1 MDNHLHAVGG
11 AEAVLNFEPKSS
23 MSVAYHPDFGSHDE
37 LLLLELDEKL
47 LPDVLCERVS
57 LRGDPDEEAVLC
69 TKSKTYAVKF
79 VGTSN
84 SVFLIP
90 PSKSSPLA
98 DSLMDC
104 DKEETDQPASASVL
118 KVAPGNLELVEVAPR
133 LDKLQFFLA
142 QNPYTLEEASE
153 MEMTSD
159 IKDSVLGLYTWDDLV
174 GRIQASDVELRLG
187 LEALDAVE
195 IKGCWRLLDAK
206 YMDSILTMLLHNA
219 VLNDW
224 PLNALPENELVNT
237 LELDGFQPIVAG
249 HCLRAYGTKIDN
261 GSDAGSLWKLDERR
275 VCGHFAKQILKAGKM
290 RMEKFMEEWR
300 CKIPHGMQA
309 NFDMLEGEVL
319 TERIGVETWVRAFS
333 ISSLPSTP
341 AERFSILFKERP
353 KWEWKDLEP
362 YIRDLKVPGL
372 SSEGLLLKYTRRS
385 QPTPN
390 AEPIFSAR

>member
-1 MDNHLHAVGG
+1 
-11 AEAVLNFEPKSS
+11 
-23 MSVAYHPDFGSHDE
+23 
-37 LLLLELDEKL
+37 
-47 LPDVLCERVS
+47 
-57 LRGDPDEEAVLC
+57 
-69 TKSKTYAVKF
+69 
-79 VGTSN
+79 
-84 SVFLIP
+84 
-90 PSKSSPLA
+90 
-98 DSLMDC
+98 
-104 DKEETDQPASASVL
+104 
-118 KVAPGNLELVEVAPR
+118 
-133 LDKLQFFLA
+133 
-142 QNPYTLEEASE
+142 
-153 MEMTSD
+153 
-159 IKDSVLGLYTWDDLV
+159 
-174 GRIQASDVELRLG
+174 
-187 LEALDAVE
+187 
-195 IKGCWRLLDAK
+195 
-206 YMDSILTMLLHNA
+206 MDSILTMLLHNA

-341 AERFSILFKERP
+341 AERFSILFKERA

-362 YIRDLKVPGL
+362 YIRSVFLQWLTLGK
-372 SSEGLLLKYTRRS
+372 
-385 QPTPN
+385 
-390 AEPIFSAR
+390 

>member
-1 MDNHLHAVGG
+1 MDKHLHAIGG

-23 MSVAYHPDFGSHDE
+23 MSVAYHPDFASHDE

-98 DSLMDC
+98 DTLMDC
-104 DKEETDQPASASVL
+104 NEKDTDQPALVSVL
-118 KVAPGNLELVEVAPR
+118 KVAPGNLELLEVAPR
-133 LDKLQFFLA
+133 LDKLKLFLS
-142 QNPYTLEEASE
+142 QNPYTFEEASE

-159 IKDSVLGLYTWDDLV
+159 IREGLYTWDDLI
-174 GRIQASDVELRLG
+174 GRIQATDVELRLG

-195 IKGCWRLLDAK
+195 INGYWRLVDSK

-224 PLNALPENELVNT
+224 PLNALPKNELVNA
-237 LELDGFQPIVAG
+237 LKSDGFPRIVAG
-249 HCLRAYGTKIDN
+249 HCLRVYGSKVDA
-261 GSDAGSLWKLDERR
+261 GSDDGSLWKLDERR

-319 TERIGVETWVRAFS
+319 TERIGVETLVSAFS
-333 ISSLPSTP
+333 ISSLPSKP